1 MATDTT
7 KNDAAPAPEKKRQT
21 HRGRPRKAQTAAAAP
36 NGETKPAE
44 KPAAKSQESRK
55 PQTQPQNANRQRN
68 ANSRRP
74 AAARTGDAQ
83 AKPARRTHAGSAPA
97 VQADAV
103 TEQGRQSKLKIIP
116 LGGLGEIGKNMT
128 AYEYGNDIIIVDCGM
143 GFPDEDMYGID
154 VVIPDI
160 SYLKANAGKIRGM
173 VITHGHEDHIG
184 AIPYVISELDVP
196 IYATALTNAI
206 IELKLD
212 ERDLLKNTQIFT
224 KKPGDRFRLGCF
236 DIELI
241 HVNHSISDAVA
252 LAIHTPIGVVIHT
265 GDYKIDVSPIKGEM
279 MDLTRFGEL
288 GKQGVLALLSD
299 STNVEKPGHTD
310 SERKVGEGFDKLFM
324 GCDKRII
331 VTTFASNV
339 DRIQQIITVAARYK
353 RKVAITGRSLENIM
367 KAATELGYMDIPEG
381 TLVDITQIKQLPKN
395 RICIISTGSQGESMS
410 ALYRMA
416 YSEHKQ
422 IDIDAGDRV
431 IISASAIPGNE
442 NMISRVIDELF
453 LKGAE
458 VIYDRKT
465 DLHVSG
471 HASQEEQKMMLALT
485 KPKYFIPVHGEYR
498 MLVKHADIG
507 RMMGVDPRNIIVA
520 DNGSVIELTRR
531 NIRVNGSVQAGAV
544 MVDGAGM
551 GEVGSAV
558 MRDRH
563 RLAEDGMVVVVM
575 AMSSYDFR
583 MVSEPEIIT
592 RGFVYVKEADTLME
606 ELKRVTVESLNTCDA
621 KHIRDFSSIKSCV
634 KSNISGYLYK
644 VTKCS
649 PMILPVITEV

>member
-1 MATDTT
+1 MTTDST
-7 KNDAAPAPEKKRQT
+7 KQNSPEGQEKKRT
-21 HRGRPRKAQTAAAAP
+21 SRLRRRV
-36 NGETKPAE
+36 
-44 KPAAKSQESRK
+44 KPAAADSKTAAQTVQAAASAQTKKTDGSAKTQEQK
-55 PQTQPQNANRQRN
+55 KTTQTPGQTRPRH
-68 ANSRRP
+68 RP
-74 AAARTGDAQ
+74 AHAVL
-83 AKPARRTHAGSAPA
+83 PADEEL
-97 VQADAV
+97 V
-103 TEQGRQSKLKIIP
+103 QGRQSKLKIIP

-128 AYEYGNDIIIVDCGM
+128 AYEYGNDIIVVDCGM

-160 SYLKANAGKIRGM
+160 SYLKANISKIRGI

-339 DRIQQIITVAARYK
+339 DRIQQIINVAAKYK

-367 KAATELGYMDIPEG
+367 KASTELGYMDIPEG
-381 TLVDITQIKQLPKN
+381 TLVDINQLKQLPKN

-416 YSEHKQ
+416 YSEHRQ

-485 KPKYFIPVHGEYR
+485 RPKYFIPVHGEYR

-520 DNGSVIELTRR
+520 DNGNVIELTRR
-531 NIRVNGSVQAGAV
+531 NIRINGNVQSGAV

-563 RLAEDGMVVVVM
+563 RLAEDGMVVIVM

-592 RGFVYVKEADTLME
+592 RGFVYVKEADKLMD
-606 ELKRVTVESLNTCDA
+606 ELKRVTIESLNNCDA

-634 KSNISGYLYK
+634 KSNVSGYLYK
-644 VTKCS
+644 ATKCS

>member
-1 MATDTT
+1 
-7 KNDAAPAPEKKRQT
+7 
-21 HRGRPRKAQTAAAAP
+21 
-36 NGETKPAE
+36 
-44 KPAAKSQESRK
+44 
-55 PQTQPQNANRQRN
+55 
-68 ANSRRP
+68 
-74 AAARTGDAQ
+74 
-83 AKPARRTHAGSAPA
+83 
-97 VQADAV
+97 
-103 TEQGRQSKLKIIP
+103 
-116 LGGLGEIGKNMT
+116 MT